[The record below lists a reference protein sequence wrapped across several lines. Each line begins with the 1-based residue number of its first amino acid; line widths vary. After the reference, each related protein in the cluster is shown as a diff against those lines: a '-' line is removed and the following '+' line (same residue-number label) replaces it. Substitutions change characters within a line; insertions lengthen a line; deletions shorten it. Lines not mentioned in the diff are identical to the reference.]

1 MRKGVILS
9 FINYMLTDQGGNM
22 ANNNTYTNDSITAL
36 VGPDRVRKKPA
47 AILGSDGLEGCQH
60 TFIEILANSI
70 DEAREG
76 HGKVIEITRFKD
88 KSIQIR
94 DYGRGC
100 PVDYNKKQGRYNWEL
115 VYCELYAG
123 GKYNTNDGENY
134 EYSLGTNGLGS
145 CATQYSSEYMDVT
158 VYKDGFKYDLHFE
171 KGYNVGG
178 LKKEK
183 SDYKHTGTLQKWKPD
198 LEVFNDINIPLEFFT
213 TTLKKQAVVNAGLKF
228 KLYDEESNQRFE
240 FIYDNGII
248 DYVKEISA
256 GKEITGVQFS
266 EASAQGRDRADKP
279 DYKVKMQFAF
289 CFNNEINLIEYY
301 HNSSFLEN
309 GGSPD
314 KAVKNAFVSEI
325 DKYIKAQGKNTKDLG
340 KISFNDIQDSL
351 IIVTNSFSTMTSYEN
366 QTKKAINNKF
376 IQEAM
381 TDFIKQTLE
390 VYFIENKLEA
400 DKIMEQVI
408 INKRSRESAEKQRI
422 NIKKKLQGTIDMTN
436 RVKKFVDCRTK
447 DPELRELYIVEGDSA
462 LGSVKLSRDSEFQ
475 AIMPLRGK
483 ILNCLKADYSKI
495 FDSDVIVDLIRVL
508 GCGVEVK
515 SKHKDLT
522 MFDMNSLRWSKIII
536 CTDADVD
543 GFQIRTLVLAMIYR
557 LMPSLI
563 SEGKVFIA
571 ETPLYEITCKNKTYF
586 AYDDKEKA
594 KILDE
599 IASTGK
605 ITIQRSKGLGE
616 NTAEMMAQTTMNPS
630 SRRLIKV
637 IPEEAEKTAYYFEM
651 LLGDALEA
659 RKEHIRECGHLYLD
673 DLDVM

>member
-1 MRKGVILS
+1 
-9 FINYMLTDQGGNM
+9 M
-22 ANNNTYTNDSITAL
+22 ANNNSYTNDSITAL

-76 HGKVIEITRFKD
+76 YGKVIEITRFKD

-100 PVDYNKKQGRYNWEL
+100 PVDYNEKEKRFNWEL

-123 GKYNTNDGENY
+123 GKYNTNSGENY

-183 SDYKHTGTLQKWKPD
+183 YDYKQSGTLQKWKPD

-213 TTLKKQAVVNAGLKF
+213 TMLKKQAVVNAGLKF
-228 KLYDEESNQRFE
+228 KFYDEETNQRFE
-240 FIYDNGII
+240 FLYDNGIT

-256 GKEITGVQFS
+256 GKEITDVQFS
-266 EASAQGRDRADKP
+266 ETAARGRDRADKP
-279 DYKVKMQFAF
+279 EYKVKMQFAF
-289 CFNNEINLIEYY
+289 CFNNEVNLIEYY

-325 DKYIKAQGKNTKDLG
+325 DKYIKSQGKYNKDES
-340 KISFNDIQDSL
+340 KISFTDIQDSL

-381 TDFIKQTLE
+381 TDFIKQQLE
-390 VYFIENKLEA
+390 IFFIENKLEA
-400 DKIMEQVI
+400 DKVMEQVLV
-408 INKRSRESAEKQRI
+408 NKRSRESAEKQRV

-447 DPELRELYIVEGDSA
+447 DPEKRELYIVEGDSA

-522 MFDMNSLRWSKIII
+522 MFDMNSLRWAKSSS
-536 CTDADVD
+536 VP
-543 GFQIRTLVLAMIYR
+543 
-557 LMPSLI
+557 MP
-563 SEGKVFIA
+563 
-571 ETPLYEITCKNKTYF
+571 
-586 AYDDKEKA
+586 
-594 KILDE
+594 
-599 IASTGK
+599 
-605 ITIQRSKGLGE
+605 
-616 NTAEMMAQTTMNPS
+616 M
-630 SRRLIKV
+630 
-637 IPEEAEKTAYYFEM
+637 
-651 LLGDALEA
+651 
-659 RKEHIRECGHLYLD
+659 
-673 DLDVM
+673 

>member
-1 MRKGVILS
+1 
-9 FINYMLTDQGGNM
+9 
-22 ANNNTYTNDSITAL
+22 
-36 VGPDRVRKKPA
+36 
-47 AILGSDGLEGCQH
+47 
-60 TFIEILANSI
+60 
-70 DEAREG
+70 
-76 HGKVIEITRFKD
+76 
-88 KSIQIR
+88 
-94 DYGRGC
+94 
-100 PVDYNKKQGRYNWEL
+100 
-115 VYCELYAG
+115 
-123 GKYNTNDGENY
+123 
-134 EYSLGTNGLGS
+134 
-145 CATQYSSEYMDVT
+145 
-158 VYKDGFKYDLHFE
+158 
-171 KGYNVGG
+171 
-178 LKKEK
+178 
-183 SDYKHTGTLQKWKPD
+183 
-198 LEVFNDINIPLEFFT
+198 
-213 TTLKKQAVVNAGLKF
+213 
-228 KLYDEESNQRFE
+228 
-240 FIYDNGII
+240 
-248 DYVKEISA
+248 
-256 GKEITGVQFS
+256 
-266 EASAQGRDRADKP
+266 
-279 DYKVKMQFAF
+279 
-289 CFNNEINLIEYY
+289 
-301 HNSSFLEN
+301 
-309 GGSPD
+309 
-314 KAVKNAFVSEI
+314 
-325 DKYIKAQGKNTKDLG
+325 
-340 KISFNDIQDSL
+340 
-351 IIVTNSFSTMTSYEN
+351 MTSYEN

-630 SRRLIKV
+630 TRRLIKV
-637 IPEEAEKTAYYFEM
+637 VPEEAEKTAYYFEM

>member
-1 MRKGVILS
+1 
-9 FINYMLTDQGGNM
+9 M

-240 FIYDNGII
+240 FVYENGII

-256 GKEITGVQFS
+256 GKEITGVHFS

-630 SRRLIKV
+630 TRRLIKV
-637 IPEEAEKTAYYFEM
+637 VPEEAEKTAYYFEM

>member
-1 MRKGVILS
+1 
-9 FINYMLTDQGGNM
+9 M

-240 FIYDNGII
+240 FVYDNGII

-256 GKEITGVQFS
+256 GKEITGVHFS

-616 NTAEMMAQTTMNPS
+616 NTAEMMSQTTMNPS

>member
-1 MRKGVILS
+1 
-9 FINYMLTDQGGNM
+9 M
-22 ANNNTYTNDSITAL
+22 ANKNAYTNDSITAL

-76 HGKVIEITRFKD
+76 YGKVIEITRFKD

-100 PVDYNKKQGRYNWEL
+100 PVDYNEKEKRYNWEL

-158 VYKDGFKYDLHFE
+158 VYKDGYKYDLHFE
-171 KGYNVGG
+171 KGFNIGG

-183 SDYKHTGTLQKWKPD
+183 FDYKQSGTLQKWKPD

-213 TTLKKQAVVNAGLKF
+213 TMLKKQAVVNAGLKF
-228 KLYDEESNQRFE
+228 KFYDEETNQRFE
-240 FIYDNGII
+240 FLYDNGIT
-248 DYVKEISA
+248 DYVKEISS

-266 EASAQGRDRADKP
+266 ESSAKGRDRADKP
-279 DYKVKMQFAF
+279 EYKVKMQFAF

-325 DKYIKAQGKNTKDLG
+325 DKYIKSQGKYNKDES
-340 KISFNDIQDSL
+340 KISFADIQDSL

-381 TDFIKQTLE
+381 TDFIKQRLE
-390 VYFIENKLEA
+390 IFFIENKLEA
-400 DKIMEQVI
+400 DKVMEQVLV
-408 INKRSRESAEKQRI
+408 NKRSRESAEKQRI
-422 NIKKKLQGTIDMTN
+422 NEVLRSLNRNIYIITEDLDRLTGEEILEVLKLIDANGNFCNTFFLTAYDKN
-436 RVKKFVDCRTK
+436 YVN
-447 DPELRELYIVEGDSA
+447 G
-462 LGSVKLSRDSEFQ
+462 
-475 AIMPLRGK
+475 
-483 ILNCLKADYSKI
+483 ILK
-495 FDSDVIVDLIRVL
+495 
-508 GCGVEVK
+508 
-515 SKHKDLT
+515 
-522 MFDMNSLRWSKIII
+522 
-536 CTDADVD
+536 
-543 GFQIRTLVLAMIYR
+543 RTLKLDNDSTDYTD
-557 LMPSLI
+557 
-563 SEGKVFIA
+563 KYFN
-571 ETPLYEITCKNKTYF
+571 YEY
-586 AYDDKEKA
+586 
-594 KILDE
+594 ILD
-599 IASTGK
+599 K
-605 ITIQRSKGLGE
+605 PQK
-616 NTAEMMAQTTMNPS
+616 NN
-630 SRRLIKV
+630 
-637 IPEEAEKTAYYFEM
+637 
-651 LLGDALEA
+651 LL
-659 RKEHIRECGHLYLD
+659 KSF
-673 DLDVM
+673 V

>member
-1 MRKGVILS
+1 
-9 FINYMLTDQGGNM
+9 MLTDQGGNM

-495 FDSDVIVDLIRVL
+495 FESDVIVDLIRVL

-522 MFDMNSLRWSKIII
+522 MFDMNSLRWAKIII

-563 SEGKVFIA
+563 TEGKVFIA

>member
-1 MRKGVILS
+1 
-9 FINYMLTDQGGNM
+9 M

-76 HGKVIEITRFKD
+76 YGKVIEVTRFKD
-88 KSIQIR
+88 RSIQIR

-100 PVDYNKKQGRYNWEL
+100 PVDYNEKEKRFNWEL

-123 GKYNTNDGENY
+123 GKYNTNAGENY

-158 VYKDGFKYDLHFE
+158 VFKDGFKYDLHFE
-171 KGYNVGG
+171 KGFNVGG

-183 SDYKHTGTLQKWKPD
+183 YDYKQSGTLQKWKPD

-213 TTLKKQAVVNAGLKF
+213 TILKKQAVVNAGLKF
-228 KLYDEESNQRFE
+228 KLFDEVSNQRFE
-240 FIYDNGII
+240 FLYDNGIT

-266 EASAQGRDRADKP
+266 ETSAKGRDRADKP
-279 DYKVKMQFAF
+279 EYKVKMQFAF
-289 CFNNEINLIEYY
+289 CFNNEINMIEYY

-325 DKYIKAQGKNTKDLG
+325 DKYIKSQGKYNKDES
-340 KISFNDIQDSL
+340 KISFTDIQDSL

-381 TDFIKQTLE
+381 TDFIKQRLE
-390 VYFIENKLEA
+390 IFFIENKLEA
-400 DKIMEQVI
+400 DKVMEQVLV
-408 INKRSRESAEKQRI
+408 NKRSRESAEKQRV
-422 NIKKKLQGTIDMTN
+422 NIKKKLQGNIDMTN

-447 DPELRELYIVEGDSA
+447 DADRRELYIVEGDSA

-483 ILNCLKADYSKI
+483 ILNCLKADISKI

-522 MFDMNSLRWSKIII
+522 LFDMDNLRWSKIII

-557 LMPSLI
+557 LMPTLI
-563 SEGKVFIA
+563 NEGKVFIA

-586 AYDDKEKA
+586 AYDDKEKS

-599 IASTGK
+599 IASTGRV
-605 ITIQRSKGLGE
+605 TIQRSKGLGE
-616 NTAEMMAQTTMNPS
+616 NTAEMMAQTTMNPA

-637 IPEEAEKTAYYFEM
+637 MPEEAEKTAYFFEM

>member
-1 MRKGVILS
+1 
-9 FINYMLTDQGGNM
+9 M
-22 ANNNTYTNDSITAL
+22 ANNNSYTNDSITAL

-76 HGKVIEITRFKD
+76 YGKVIEITRFKD

-100 PVDYNKKQGRYNWEL
+100 PVDYNEKEKRFNWEL

-123 GKYNTNDGENY
+123 GKYNTNSGENY

-183 SDYKHTGTLQKWKPD
+183 YDYKQSGTLQKWKPD
-198 LEVFNDINIPLEFFT
+198 LEVFNDINIPLDFFT
-213 TTLKKQAVVNAGLKF
+213 TMLKKQAVVNAGLKF
-228 KLYDEESNQRFE
+228 KFYDEETNQRFE
-240 FIYDNGII
+240 FLYDNGIT

-266 EASAQGRDRADKP
+266 ETAARGRDRADKP
-279 DYKVKMQFAF
+279 EYKVKMQFAF
-289 CFNNEINLIEYY
+289 CFNNEVNLIEYY

-325 DKYIKAQGKNTKDLG
+325 DKYIKSQGKYNKDES
-340 KISFNDIQDSL
+340 KISFTDIQDSL

-381 TDFIKQTLE
+381 TDFIKQRLE
-390 VYFIENKLEA
+390 IFFIENKLEA
-400 DKIMEQVI
+400 DKIMEQVLV
-408 INKRSRESAEKQRI
+408 NKRSRESAEKQRV

-447 DPELRELYIVEGDSA
+447 DPEKRELYIVEGDSA

-522 MFDMNSLRWSKIII
+522 MFDMNSLRWAKIII

-557 LMPSLI
+557 LMPTLI
-563 SEGKVFIA
+563 QEGKVFIA

-637 IPEEAEKTAYYFEM
+637 IPEEAEKTAYYFDM
-651 LLGDALEA
+651 LLGDGLEA

>member
-1 MRKGVILS
+1 
-9 FINYMLTDQGGNM
+9 M

-240 FIYDNGII
+240 FVYENGII

-256 GKEITGVQFS
+256 GKEITGVHFS

-522 MFDMNSLRWSKIII
+522 MFDMNSLRWAKIII

-563 SEGKVFIA
+563 TEGKVFIA

>member
-1 MRKGVILS
+1 
-9 FINYMLTDQGGNM
+9 M
-22 ANNNTYTNDSITAL
+22 AKNAYSNDSITAL

-76 HGKVIEITRFKD
+76 YGKVIEITRFKD

-100 PVDYNKKQGRYNWEL
+100 PVDFNEKEQRFNWEL

-183 SDYKHTGTLQKWKPD
+183 CEYKHSGTIQKWKPD

-213 TTLKKQAVVNAGLKF
+213 TMLKKQAVVNAGLKF
-228 KLYDEESNQRFE
+228 KFYDEESGQRFE
-240 FIYDNGII
+240 FLYENGIT
-248 DYVKEISA
+248 DYVTEISA
-256 GKEITGVQFS
+256 GKEITGVQFA
-266 EASAQGRDRADKP
+266 ESAAKGKDRPDKP
-279 DYKVKMQFAF
+279 EYKVKMQFAF
-289 CFNNEINLIEYY
+289 CFNNEINMIEYY

-314 KAVKNAFVSEI
+314 KAVRNAFVSEI
-325 DKYIKAQGKNTKDLG
+325 DKYIKSQGKYNKDES
-340 KISFNDIQDSL
+340 KIAFTDIQDSL

-381 TDFIKQTLE
+381 TEFIKQRLE
-390 VYFIENKLEA
+390 IFFIENKLEA
-400 DKIMEQVI
+400 DKVMEQVLV
-408 INKRSRESAEKQRI
+408 NKRSRESAEKQRI
-422 NIKKKLQGTIDMTN
+422 NIKKKLSGNIDMTN

-447 DPELRELYIVEGDSA
+447 DSEKRELYIVEGDSA

-483 ILNCLKADYSKI
+483 ILKCLKADYSKI
-495 FDSDVIVDLIRVL
+495 FESDVIVDLIRVL

-522 MFDMNSLRWSKIII
+522 MFDMNSLRWAKIII

-557 LMPSLI
+557 LMPTLI
-563 SEGKVFIA
+563 NEGKVFIA
-571 ETPLYEITCKNKTYF
+571 ETPLYEITCKGKTYF
-586 AYDDKEKA
+586 AYDDKEKT

-599 IASTGK
+599 ITGVGK

-616 NTAEMMAQTTMNPS
+616 NTAEMMAQTTMNPA

-637 IPEEAEKTAYYFEM
+637 MPEDAEKTALCFDM

-659 RKEHIRECGHLYLD
+659 RKEHIRDFGHLYLD
-673 DLDVM
+673 ELDVM

>member
-1 MRKGVILS
+1 
-9 FINYMLTDQGGNM
+9 M
-22 ANNNTYTNDSITAL
+22 AKSSYSNESITAL

-76 HGKVIEITRFKD
+76 YGKVIEVTRFKD

-100 PVDYNKKQGRYNWEL
+100 PVDYNEKEQRFNWEL

-158 VYKDGFKYDLHFE
+158 VYKDGYKYELHFE
-171 KGYNVGG
+171 KGFNVGG

-183 SDYKHTGTLQKWKPD
+183 YDYKQSGTLQRWKPD
-198 LEVFNDINIPLEFFT
+198 LEVFTDINIPQEFFT
-213 TTLKKQAVVNAGLKF
+213 TVLKKQAVVNAGLKLKF
-228 KLYDEESNQRFE
+228 YDEESNQRYE
-240 FIYDNGII
+240 FIYENGIT

-256 GKEITGVQFS
+256 GKEITGIQFS
-266 EASAQGRDRADKP
+266 ESSAKGRDRADKP
-279 DYKVKMQFAF
+279 EYKVKMQFAF
-289 CFNNEINLIEYY
+289 CFNNEINMIEYY
-301 HNSSFLEN
+301 HNASFLEN

-314 KAVKNAFVSEI
+314 KAVKSAFVSEI
-325 DKYIKAQGKNTKDLG
+325 DKYIKNQGKYNKDES
-340 KISFNDIQDSL
+340 KISFTDIQDSL
-351 IIVTNSFSTMTSYEN
+351 IIVTSSSSTMTSYEN

-381 TDFIKQTLE
+381 TEFIRQSLE
-390 VYFIENKLEA
+390 IYFIENKFEA
-400 DKIMEQVI
+400 DKIMEQVLV
-408 INKRSRESAEKQRI
+408 NKRSRESAEKQRI
-422 NIKKKLQGTIDMTN
+422 NIKKKLQGSIDMTN
-436 RVKKFVDCRTK
+436 RVKKFIDCRTK
-447 DPELRELYIVEGDSA
+447 EASKRELYIVEGDSA
-462 LGSVKLSRDSEFQ
+462 LGSVKFSRNSEFQ

-483 ILNCLKADYSKI
+483 ILNCLKADYGKI

-522 MFDMNSLRWSKIII
+522 MFDMDSLRWAKIII

-543 GFQIRTLVLAMIYR
+543 GFQIRTLVLTMIYR
-557 LMPSLI
+557 LMPTLI
-563 SEGKVFIA
+563 TCGKVFIA
-571 ETPLYEITCKNKTYF
+571 ETPLYEITCKGKTYF
-586 AYDDKEKA
+586 AYDDKEKF
-594 KILDE
+594 KILSDIE
-599 IASTGK
+599 GKGK
-605 ITIQRSKGLGE
+605 ITMQRSKGLGE
-616 NTAEMMAQTTMNPS
+616 NSAEMMAQTTMNPA

-637 IPEEAEKTAYYFEM
+637 MPEDAEKTAYYFDM
-651 LLGDALEA
+651 LLGDMLED
-659 RKEHIRECGHLYLD
+659 RKNHIRDFGHLYLN

>member
-1 MRKGVILS
+1 
-9 FINYMLTDQGGNM
+9 M

-158 VYKDGFKYDLHFE
+158 VYKDGYKYDLHFE

-240 FIYDNGII
+240 FVYENGII

-256 GKEITGVQFS
+256 GKEITGVHFS

-630 SRRLIKV
+630 TRRLIKV

>member
-1 MRKGVILS
+1 
-9 FINYMLTDQGGNM
+9 MLTDQGGNM

-183 SDYKHTGTLQKWKPD
+183 CDYKHTGTLQKWKPD

-240 FIYDNGII
+240 FVYDNGII

-256 GKEITGVQFS
+256 GKEITGVHFS

-616 NTAEMMAQTTMNPS
+616 NTAEMMAQTTINPS
-630 SRRLIKV
+630 TRRLIKV
-637 IPEEAEKTAYYFEM
+637 VPEEAEKTAYYFEM

>member
-1 MRKGVILS
+1 
-9 FINYMLTDQGGNM
+9 MLTDQGGNM

-240 FIYDNGII
+240 FVYDNGII